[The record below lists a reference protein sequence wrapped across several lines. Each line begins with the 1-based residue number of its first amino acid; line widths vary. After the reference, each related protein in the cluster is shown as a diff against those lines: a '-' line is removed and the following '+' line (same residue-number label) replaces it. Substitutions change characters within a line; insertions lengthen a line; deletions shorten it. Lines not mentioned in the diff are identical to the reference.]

1 MRVVLNKSWGGV
13 GGVGFGLFGRG
24 VGSREKCACGK
35 LMMKVRAKKI
45 KSVIKGDGDKGKV
58 CEPQIVIF
66 KK

>member
-45 KSVIKGDGDKGKV
+45 KKCDKR
-58 CEPQIVIF
+58 
-66 KK
+66 